1 MRNLEELRL
10 EVSMEYGGEL
20 EKLDPVLEQ
29 YKHICNS
36 IFSLLKE
43 ENLLD
48 ILKNSKLTD
57 KSKEVH
63 SKYMEIYKPK
73 ETKKVGNN

>member
-10 EVSMEYGGEL
+10 EVSMEYGGEF
-20 EKLDPVLEQ
+20 EKLDPILEQ

-36 IFSLLKE
+36 IFTLLKE
-43 ENLLD
+43 EDLLD
-48 ILKNSKLTD
+48 ILKNSQLTG

-63 SKYMEIYKPK
+63 SRYMEIY
-73 ETKKVGNN
+73 